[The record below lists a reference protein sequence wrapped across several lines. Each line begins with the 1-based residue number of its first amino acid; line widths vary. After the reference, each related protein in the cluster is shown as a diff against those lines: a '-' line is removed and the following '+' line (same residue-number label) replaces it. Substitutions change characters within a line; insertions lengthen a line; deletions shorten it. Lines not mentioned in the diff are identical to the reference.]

1 MSPPSRAA
9 CFEPLEGR
17 VHFAA
22 DPPTILFV
30 RGAPRSGGFLEG
42 VGAVPRNGQLADIND
57 HSTANSNTGWGT
69 LADALR
75 DKGFVVEQMSE
86 PKGANAP
93 PSGFV
98 DGRPIRFEDMDLSR
112 YSAIVFGSNN
122 ARYPRETVD
131 AIERY
136 IRGGG
141 GAMFISDANF
151 GSTWNDA
158 PDSDQPFLGRFGL
171 TVNQDNGVYPLT
183 RAGGDFAAAD
193 HPVLDGV
200 DSFDGEGVSPITV
213 PAAAPA
219 GVTITRVAGVRDRF
233 RRNDGTSE
241 ELRFRGSLRPV
252 TDREAALVLANVG
265 AGRVAAYF
273 DRNTFFNA
281 NGIGTDMTRLDNRQF
296 ALNLFGWVADDVPPR
311 VAGASFVQGSPSV
324 LGLTFDDTLFGSL
337 TRRDVLLSDRTSG
350 EAIPRDRW
358 SFGVSESAEET
369 ELVVRIKGAQPA
381 GKYQLRINP
390 GGFADASGNVSVDPV
405 RFNFTLAATAP
416 IQSLIEKRGVP
427 PWRVFDDVFGVESV
441 T

>member
-1 MSPPSRAA
+1 MFHNRTRVPRGGGMNRSVRH
-9 CFEPLEGR
+9 CCCEPLESR
-17 VHFAA
+17 THFAA

-42 VGAVPRNGQLADIND
+42 VGAEPRNGQLADIND
-57 HSTANSNTGWGT
+57 HSTANFNTGWGT
-69 LADALR
+69 LADTLR
-75 DKGFVVEQMSE
+75 DEEFVVEQMAE
-86 PKGANAP
+86 PKGSNAP
-93 PSGFV
+93 SSGFV

-158 PDSDQPFLGRFGL
+158 PDSDQPFLARFGL

-183 RAGGDFAAAD
+183 RAAGDFAAAG

-200 DSFDGEGVSPITV
+200 DSFDGEGVSPITI
-213 PAAAPA
+213 PATAQT
-219 GVTITRVAGVRDRF
+219 GVTITRVVGVRDKY
-233 RRNDGTSE
+233 RRNDETSE

-252 TDREAALVLANVG
+252 TDREAALVLANAG

-281 NGIGTDMTRLDNRQF
+281 NGNGTDITRLDNEQF
-296 ALNLFGWVADDVPPR
+296 ARNLFNWVADDRPP
-311 VAGASFVQGSPSV
+311 AITGASFVEGSPSL
-324 LGLTFDDTLFGSL
+324 LGITFNDNLFGSL
-337 TRRDVLLSDRTSG
+337 TRRDVLLRN
-350 EAIPRDRW
+350 RDTGASIARERW
-358 SFGVSESAEET
+358 SFGVDESADET
-369 ELVVRIKGAQPA
+369 EMFVRIKGAQEP
-381 GKYQLRINP
+381 GRYQLLINP
-390 GGFADASGNVSVDPV
+390 GSFVDDAGNANANPV
-405 RFNFTLAATAP
+405 RFNFTLTA
-416 IQSLIEKRGVP
+416 
-427 PWRVFDDVFGVESV
+427 
-441 T
+441 